1 MKKLNFLVAMSMGV
15 NICLSQVY
23 QNNTALPAIDA
34 NSINSS
40 NACGL
45 YTDYSIQI
53 STINIPLTGNIIDPS
68 KITFNISLSAVWAG
82 DVAVDIIAPNSSVMT
97 LIKRIGATN
106 SIGCGSSTHFVTE
119 NILSFNSSNTTPIP
133 SSGNNNIPSGN
144 YSPTGDATIYPFHNL
159 TNMATF
165 LNGKNINGIW
175 RILVYDYG
183 TGDATTL
190 NSWSI
195 SVANG
200 ATLKTNEAGGVF
212 ASTVSIK
219 ENPVGDMLLLGINK
233 DSFKTM
239 NLQVYDTSGRM
250 VKSFDLNNGKRDTE
264 LDVSNLSPSN
274 YLLVPIIDGEK
285 TQALKFIKK

>member
-1 MKKLNFLVAMSMGV
+1 MKTLLTLSALFLST
-15 NICLSQVY
+15 LSAKAQVY
-23 QNNTALPAIDA
+23 ENNTALAPLDGA
-34 NSINSS
+34 NIISGCGIGTDYAINS
-40 NACGL
+40 NAI
-45 YTDYSIQI
+45 T
-53 STINIPLTGNIIDPS
+53 IPLTGTIADAS
-68 KITFNISLSAVWAG
+68 KITFNISLNATWGG
-82 DVAVDIIAPNSSVMT
+82 DVAVDIIEPNGSVMT
-97 LIKRIGATN
+97 LIKRIGSITN
-106 SIGCGSSTHFVTE
+106 NGCGTSSKFVAA
-119 NILSFNSSNTTPIP
+119 NIISFNSANTNTIQTTVTPIP
-133 SSGNNNIPSGN
+133 AGN
-144 YSPTGDATIYPFHNL
+144 YLPTGNATIYPFHNL